1 MLFIS
6 FHLQLK
12 ERGKGSPPDFPVCEM
27 LEGGSE
33 SKALLLEI
41 MPIDGDSVIDELTFF
56 LVKEGGLLGEIGHE
70 DESQNSRN
78 EGEDSHQDLFS
89 SALNEAKTQGH
100 TKIQD
105 HPASPPAGATWLYC

>member
-1 MLFIS
+1 M
-6 FHLQLK
+6 

-41 MPIDGDSVIDELTFF
+41 VSINGDSVIYELTFF
-56 LVKEGGLLGEIGHE
+56 LVKEGGLLGEVGHE

-78 EGEDSHQDLFS
+78 EGENSH
-89 SALNEAKTQGH
+89 
-100 TKIQD
+100 
-105 HPASPPAGATWLYC
+105 